1 MGIVGKLFGPKEVPL
16 GKQAADLV
24 AAAQINATTMFVP
37 LLDQFPVLQEADAK
51 HCDFILTVAG
61 VFIATSRLNSLG
73 LSYTQRES
81 LTEAVAQSLAKW
93 DPDGIRAFVDCKT
106 LFESEY
112 DRLATTAGHDPKL
125 VASDAVGIWIVWN
138 VLDRAPK
145 TEDEC
150 GLVRAAGAMVTHAF
164 FDCWEE

>member
-1 MGIVGKLFGPKEVPL
+1 MGIFGELSGSKEVAL

-24 AAAQINATTMFVP
+24 AAAQINATTMFVR
-37 LLDQFPVLQEADAK
+37 LLDRFPVLREADVK
-51 HCDFILTVAG
+51 RWDFILTVAG

-73 LSYTQRES
+73 LSDAQRES
-81 LTEAVAQSLAKW
+81 LTDAVAQALAKW
-93 DPDGIRAFVDCKT
+93 DPNGIRAFFDCKT

-112 DRLATTAGHDPKL
+112 DRLAVAGHDPKL
-125 VASDAVGIWIVWN
+125 VASDALGIWIVWN

-150 GLVRAAGAMVTHAF
+150 KLVRVTGAMVTHAF
-164 FDCWEE
+164 FDWWEE